1 MKLLNLNI
9 TRILE
14 NHAYKIKDMKKDAEE
29 ELSVNVGYSKHKRA
43 RSEDGV
49 GHLF

>member
-29 ELSVNVGYSKHKRA
+29 ELSVNVGYSKRA

>member
-14 NHAYKIKDMKKDAEE
+14 NHAYKIKNMKKDVEE
-29 ELSVNVGYSKHKRA
+29 ELSVNVGYPKHKRG